1 MLFKRSDDDDEE
13 EDVMFFNPDMMV
25 NRLDLV
31 LRLIKEADK
40 IQRDDLREILIQ
52 SASVTLESIRKG
64 LGSDADN
71 TYH

>member
-1 MLFKRSDDDDEE
+1 
-13 EDVMFFNPDMMV
+13 MMV

>member
-1 MLFKRSDDDDEE
+1 
-13 EDVMFFNPDMMV
+13 MFFNPDMMV

>member
-1 MLFKRSDDDDEE
+1 MMMN
-13 EDVMFFNPDMMV
+13 VMFFNPDMMV